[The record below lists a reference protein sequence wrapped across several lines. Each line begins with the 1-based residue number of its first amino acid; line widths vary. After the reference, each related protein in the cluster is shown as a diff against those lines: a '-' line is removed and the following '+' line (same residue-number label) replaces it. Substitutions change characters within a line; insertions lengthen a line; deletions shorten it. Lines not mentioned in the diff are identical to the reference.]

1 MLRVRRVEG
10 QALQPQAQV
19 RRADHGHHKTR
30 RQGRS
35 VKGNVL
41 VRKGRQMVALLLV
54 GVVVNAY
61 LLGPFLREVNRAEK
75 AIREKTK

>member
-1 MLRVRRVEG
+1 
-10 QALQPQAQV
+10 
-19 RRADHGHHKTR
+19 
-30 RQGRS
+30 
-35 VKGNVL
+35 
-41 VRKGRQMVALLLV
+41 MVALLLV